1 MNPGGF
7 APDSTRRFAL
17 EGKPLGTCSFLT
29 KDVPDRVQ
37 RCWRKWFR
45 FLKGLV
51 VLGRL
56 FLGSA
61 RLRVGLEGGCVWEI
75 TVGSGSS

>member
-1 MNPGGF
+1 MLLTAQG
-7 APDSTRRFAL
+7 RYAL
-17 EGKPLGTCSFLT
+17 EGKQLGTCSFLM

-56 FLGSA
+56 FLGSV
-61 RLRVGLEGGCVWEI
+61 RLGVGLEGGGVWEI
-75 TVGSGSS
+75 TVGPGSD